1 MSPSMYF
8 SSTASPSNATPSA
21 LRTALRRDAAPTQF
35 AGQDPLGLV
44 LRQKHTGERD
54 VLEHRQHPH
63 GLEDLQRPGLH
74 PNGFRVLRW
83 RGHRV
88 GDATPDPVPGQLDGG
103 GQTHRTRPGDQHIDV
118 GFPVRPP
125 IMQPAIGAAYRCPV
139 ARTPKTSGRFWKL
152 LGASTDK
159 NRARTAEEVTAAA
172 DFEAKAAALDDEQLR
187 KAAKLLDLDALA
199 ESADIPQ
206 FLAIAREAAER
217 TTSLRPFDVQLQ
229 GALRMLAGDVVEMA
243 TGEGKTLSGAIAA
256 AGYALGGRHVHV
268 ISVNDYL
275 ARRDAEWMGPLLEA
289 MGLTVGW
296 ITESSTAE
304 ERRAAYG
311 CDVTYASV
319 NEIGFDV
326 LRDQLVV
333 DVDDLVS
340 PNPDVA
346 LIDEADSV
354 MVDEALVPLVLAGT
368 THREQPR
375 LEIVALVGD
384 MTAGVDYAADA
395 DRRNIHLTDAG
406 AEKVEKALGGIDLYS
421 EEHVAT
427 TLTEVNVALHAHVL
441 LQRDVHYIVRDGA
454 VHLINS
460 SRGRIATLQRWP
472 DGLQAAV
479 EAKEGIE
486 TTETGEVLDTITVQ
500 ALINR
505 YPTVCGMTGTALAA
519 GEQLRQ
525 FYSLGVSPIEPNT
538 PNIREDE
545 QDRVYITDAAKIDGI
560 IDHIAEVH
568 DTGRPVLVGTQDVA
582 ESEELHR
589 KLLRRGIPAVVL
601 NAKNDAEEAAVIAEA
616 GALGAVTVSTQ
627 MAGRGTD
634 IRLGG
639 SDESSHDEVVELG
652 GLHVVGTG
660 RHHTERLDNQLR
672 GRAGRQGDPGSS
684 MFFASWE
691 DDVVVS
697 HLDPGK
703 LSMETDQEMGDGRIV
718 SPKAATL
725 LDHAQRIAE
734 GKLLDVHAN
743 TWRYNQLIAQQRAII
758 VERRNKLLA
767 TPAAYEELQAL
778 APERADELS
787 ERLSPEQ
794 LERISRQIMLYHLDR
809 GWADHLAYL
818 ADIRESIHLRA
829 LGRQNPLDEFHRLA
843 VDAFGSLASNAVEA
857 AQQTF
862 ETADLVDGGDH
873 EFDLDL
879 SKLARPTS
887 TWTYMVHD
895 NPLQDDTLSVLS
907 LPGVFR

>member
-1 MSPSMYF
+1 MSKTTRTQPGRL
-8 SSTASPSNATPSA
+8 SS
-21 LRTALRRDAAPTQF
+21 
-35 AGQDPLGLV
+35 
-44 LRQKHTGERD
+44 
-54 VLEHRQHPH
+54 
-63 GLEDLQRPGLH
+63 
-74 PNGFRVLRW
+74 
-83 RGHRV
+83 
-88 GDATPDPVPGQLDGG
+88 
-103 GQTHRTRPGDQHIDV
+103 
-118 GFPVRPP
+118 
-125 IMQPAIGAAYRCPV
+125 
-139 ARTPKTSGRFWKL
+139 RFWRL
-152 LGASTDK
+152 LGASTEK
-159 NRARTAEEVTAAA
+159 NRSRSLADVTASSEYEK
-172 DFEAKAAALDDEQLR
+172 EATDLSDEKLR
-187 KAAKLLDLDALA
+187 KATGLLKLDDLA
-199 ESADIPQ
+199 ESPDVPQ

-217 TTSLRPFDVQLQ
+217 ATGLRPFDVQLL
-229 GALRMLAGDVVEMA
+229 GALRMLAGDVIEMA

-268 ISVNDYL
+268 VTINDYL
-275 ARRDAEWMGPLLEA
+275 ARRDAEWMGPLLQA

-296 ITESSTAE
+296 ITADSTGE

-326 LRDQLVV
+326 LRDQLVT

-354 MVDEALVPLVLAGT
+354 LVDEALVPLVLAGT
-368 THREQPR
+368 THRETPR
-375 LEIVALVGD
+375 LEIIKLVGELE
-384 MTAGVDYAADA
+384 AGTDYDT
-395 DRRNIHLTDAG
+395 DSDSRNVHLTDVG
-406 AEKVEKALGGIDLYS
+406 ARKVEKALGGIDLYS
-421 EEHVAT
+421 EEHVGT

-441 LQRDVHYIVRDGA
+441 LQRDVHYIVRDDA

-460 SRGRIATLQRWP
+460 ARGRIAQLQRWP

-505 YPTVCGMTGTALAA
+505 YATVCGMTGTALAA

-525 FYSLGVSPIEPNT
+525 FYKLGVSPIPPNE

-545 QDRVYITDAAKIDGI
+545 SDRVYITAAAKNDAIVA
-560 IDHIAEVH
+560 HIAEVH
-568 DTGRPVLVGTQDVA
+568 ETGQPVLVGTRDVA
-582 ESEELHR
+582 ESEELHER
-589 KLLRRGIPAVVL
+589 LLRRGVPAVVL
-601 NAKNDAEEAAVIAEA
+601 NAKNDAEEAKVIAEA
-616 GALGAVTVSTQ
+616 GEFGTVTVSTQ

-639 SDESSHDEVVELG
+639 SDEADHDRVAELG

-684 MFFASWE
+684 VFFSSWE
-691 DDVVVS
+691 DDVVAAN
-697 HLDPGK
+697 LDHNK
-703 LSMETDQEMGDGRIV
+703 LPMQTDEDGRIV
-718 SPKAATL
+718 SPKAAGM
-725 LDHAQRIAE
+725 LDHAQRVAE
-734 GKLLDVHAN
+734 GRMLDVHAN

-758 VERRNKLLA
+758 VDRRNTLLRTA
-767 TPAAYEELQAL
+767 TAREELAELAPDRYEELSKDIT
-778 APERADELS
+778 E
-787 ERLSPEQ
+787 ERLEKICR
-794 LERISRQIMLYHLDR
+794 LIMLYHLDR

-843 VDAFGSLASNAVEA
+843 VDAFASLAADAIEA

-862 ETADLVDGGDH
+862 ETANVLDEEPG
-873 EFDLDL
+873 LDL

-887 TWTYMVHD
+887 TWTYMVND
-895 NPLQDDTLSVLS
+895 NPLSDDTLSTLS